1 MSEQRGERRELL
13 PSSCVGVALWNRVGP
28 ELRHGELRGELT
40 QAAWQWQLKSE
51 GEIWL
56 WLNWEGEGLLWGEKD
71 RVYLRPG
78 LFALT
83 GGDARGRWEC
93 RRSYGAHHLQIVR
106 IRGEW
111 LRERLEAADG
121 LVHPGLESWLRKGGH
136 VSFCGLMGMWEK
148 DLRDCLI
155 RPRSTPIWMEAGILQ
170 WAARR
175 LCPEELLD
183 QKVPRFSDQD
193 VVGQVLSLLRAAM
206 DQPLDLVVLGRK
218 VGVSPHHL
226 SRLVRART
234 GMTLQWHLRKMRIE
248 HACELLSS
256 GRCNVT
262 EAAYACGYQS
272 LSHFAKAFREE
283 VGENPKDW
291 VQKRGAG

>member
-1 MSEQRGERRELL
+1 MKNRPDHSRELL
-13 PSSCVGVALWNRVGP
+13 PSSCVGVALWNRVGSA
-28 ELRHGELRGELT
+28 LRHGELRGELN
-40 QAAWQWQLKSE
+40 QPAWKWQFKSE
-51 GEIWL
+51 NEIWL
-56 WLNWEGEGLLWGEKD
+56 WLNWEGEGLLWGERD

-83 GGDARGRWEC
+83 GGDALGRWEC
-93 RRSYGAHHLQIVR
+93 RRSCGRHHLQMVR
-106 IRGEW
+106 ICGEW
-111 LRERLEAADG
+111 LRERLETADG
-121 LVHPGLESWLRKGGH
+121 LVHPGLQSWGRKGGN

-148 DLRDCLI
+148 DLRDCLT

-175 LCPEELLD
+175 LCPEETSE
-183 QKVPRFSDQD
+183 QKVHHFPDQD
-193 VVGQVLSLLRAAM
+193 VVGHVLLQLRAAM
-206 DQPLDLVVLGRK
+206 DQPLDLALLGKK

-226 SRLVRART
+226 SRLVKART
-234 GMTLQWHLRKMRIE
+234 GVTLQWHLRKMRID

-256 GRCNVT
+256 HRCNVT

-283 VGENPKDW
+283 VGENPKHW
-291 VQKRGAG
+291 LLRRRG